1 MFYVCL
7 GTGSF
12 YHSLRDIHGIGKDT
26 VFRSIHKVLD
36 LLFDLRE
43 EYIHWPENPIKL
55 SQEFYEVARMPSV
68 CGCVDGSHIPIIPPH
83 NDEASYVN
91 RHHQHSINAL
101 AVCGPDLKV
110 YYVFS
115 RAPGRWHDSHV
126 NLDTFNE
133 FFVNYKLVWLFG

>member
-1 MFYVCL
+1 M
-7 GTGSF
+7 
-12 YHSLRDIHGIGKDT
+12 
-26 VFRSIHKVLD
+26 FRSIHKVLN

-43 EYIHWPENPIKL
+43 DYIHWPENPIKL

-91 RHHQHSINAL
+91 RHQQHSINAMV
-101 AVCGPDLKV
+101 VCGPDLSI
-110 YYVFS
+110 YYVYA

-126 NLDTFNE
+126 ILIIIFYLTLSIKHS
-133 FFVNYKLVWLFG
+133 VPCLMAAKLL